1 MNTLPKSFKRFF
13 WDTELSKVD
22 TKKHQVYIIE
32 RLLEYGDLEA
42 YKWLIKNFAKSKIK
56 TVAAKSRRISP
67 MTGKFWQAIIW
78 TVNLNAISKSTKRA
92 LEKLNSSP
100 FFAETSAYLA
110 GGTALALHLGHRY
123 SEDLDFFTP
132 KAFLTKSQIQLL
144 SQIGDFKLNQTGW
157 GTILGE
163 FESTKFSLFYYQY
176 KLIGKP
182 ELILKNTNLASLAD
196 IAAMKIAAIADRG
209 TKRDFIDLFFLTKI
223 FSLEK
228 ILAYYDQKYEKL
240 QANKTHILR
249 SLFYFTEAENEAP
262 PRMIQSVDWQELKK
276 FFEKEV
282 KKISQDLITKP

>member
-1 MNTLPKSFKRFF
+1 
-13 WDTELSKVD
+13 
-22 TKKHQVYIIE
+22 
-32 RLLEYGDLEA
+32 
-42 YKWLIKNFAKSKIK
+42 
-56 TVAAKSRRISP
+56 
-67 MTGKFWQAIIW
+67 
-78 TVNLNAISKSTKRA
+78 VNLNAISKSTKRA